1 MKRPGEMVAGVH
13 VVVDG
18 EGPPV
23 VLYGGLGGNWFDWDE
38 VVELLS
44 ETCLVVRID
53 RPGYGL
59 SPPSAEHPSARGE
72 AARIADVL
80 DALSV
85 TTPAVLVGHSLGGIY
100 VEAFARLYPDRTGGV
115 ILLDATVTAHPHRVI
130 PTRWR
135 VTMGRRAARTASRVG
150 LQRLLGPTVRR
161 ILNHSTPPGGI
172 APGTRRWVERIY
184 REPAYLESSIVEN
197 ASYPA
202 LAQELAALRETTA
215 MTAAVVV
222 AAAHTGRP
230 TPWGSAWIRMQRQFA
245 EFLGAAFRV
254 VRPAHHHAMIDQ
266 PGQIAALVRELAS

>member
-18 EGPPV
+18 DGPPV

-38 VVELLS
+38 AVDLLS

-59 SPPSAEHPSARGE
+59 SPPSGQRPSARGE
-72 AARIADVL
+72 AHRIAGVL
-80 DALSV
+80 DALRV
-85 TTPAVLVGHSLGGIY
+85 TTPTVLVGHSLGGIY
-100 VEAFARLYPDRTGGV
+100 VEAFARLYPERTGGV
-115 ILLDATVTAHPHRVI
+115 ILLDATVTTRPHRVV

-135 VTMGRRAARTASRVG
+135 VAAGRRVARAASATG
-150 LQRLLGPTVRR
+150 LQKRLGPSVRR

-172 APGTRRWVERIY
+172 APDTRRWVERIY
-184 REPAYLESSIVEN
+184 REPAYLASSIVEN

-202 LAQELAALRETTA
+202 LAQELAALRRTTTI
-215 MTAAVVV
+215 TAPVVV

-230 TPWGSAWIRMQRQFA
+230 TPWGSAWIRTQRQFA
-245 EFLGAAFRV
+245 HFLGATFRV